1 MVSFVLS
8 KKIEKDVFYVTS
20 MGQKKNL
27 SLHEESNLR
36 PSDSV
41 LLCSNTEPQRLY
53 AECDL

>member
-1 MVSFVLS
+1 MFFFMSQVWD
-8 KKIEKDVFYVTS
+8 KE
-20 MGQKKNL
+20 KNL
-27 SLHEESNLR
+27 SLHKESNLR